1 MRKQGLKNN
10 FFAKISCQTTPNM
23 IYWFR
28 VIKINLNV
36 GTSRGR
42 TYLTLVQGYRDKET
56 GKSKKRLVESLGY
69 LDDLMKEYKD
79 PITHFRA
86 VAKQRTEEENALRIV
101 TITFNMDE
109 ELPPNTDNRK
119 NLGYAAILKIYHD
132 LQIPRFLNN
141 KARHEAFKY
150 NTNSIMTLLVISRLL
165 SPGSK
170 SKAYAEKGRYFERFD
185 FSFVD
190 ILRAL
195 SHFATISKEMQ
206 RHINDRISACYGPRD
221 TRTVYY
227 DVTNFYFE
235 IDKEDDL
242 RKRGFGKEHRPNPI
256 VQFGLAMDADAVP
269 LHYELFPG
277 NVPDKSTFRTVIGEV
292 RRKYNTGR
300 IVVVGDMGI
309 ITGDNIYYLVGG
321 EKREKAL
328 NGYVLSFS
336 IPGGTA
342 KFQDYVLDR
351 SGYIGSDGKP
361 ANEDAVYMVKSKM
374 EAREINVTM
383 DSGKTKKHTV
393 YEKQIV
399 FWSKKYAEKAKSD
412 RDKILTNAQ
421 ELVNNPGKYSRA
433 TAYGAAKYVKNV
445 EYDKETGEVVTTGK
459 ALFLDEELIRKESR
473 FDGYYAI
480 VTSEF
485 NMPDEEIINT
495 YRGLWEIEESFR
507 ITKGTLE
514 ARPVHLS
521 REERIQAHFLT
532 CFIALVIMRL
542 IQKLTGRQYSC
553 DKIVEC
559 LNRISC
565 SNEHD
570 NIYLLDYRSDISDA
584 ISSALGIDF
593 NKKRLR
599 LGDIKHI
606 LAESKK

>member
-1 MRKQGLKNN
+1 MCCRKL
-10 FFAKISCQTTPNM
+10 PNV
-23 IYWFR
+23 ILWYG

-36 GTSRGR
+36 GTSNGR
-42 TYLTLVQGYRDKET
+42 KYLSIVQGYRDKET
-56 GKSKKRLVESLGY
+56 GKSKKRMVKSLGY
-69 LDDLMKEYKD
+69 LDDLEKEYDD
-79 PITHFRA
+79 PVKHYRM
-86 VAKQRTEEENALRIV
+86 VAKRMTDEENEKRMV

-109 ELPPNTDNRK
+109 ELPPKTNNRK

-132 LQIPRFLNN
+132 LQLPRFLNN
-141 KARHEAFKY
+141 KARHKSFEY

-170 SKAYAEKGRYFERFD
+170 SKAYAEKERYFERFD
-185 FSFVD
+185 FTFID

-195 SHFATISKEMQ
+195 SHFATISNEMQ
-206 RHINDRISACYGPRD
+206 RHINERVSACYGPRD

-256 VQFGLAMDADAVP
+256 VQFGLAMDADGIP

-292 RRKYNTGR
+292 RRNYNTGR

-309 ITGDNIYYLVGG
+309 ITGDNIYYLIGG

-336 IPGGTA
+336 IPGGVA

-351 SGYIGSDGKP
+351 SGYKGSDGKS
-361 ANEDAVYMVKSKM
+361 ANEDTEYMVKSRI

-399 FWSKKYAEKAKSD
+399 FWSKKYADKAKED
-412 RDKILTNAQ
+412 RDKILIKSQ
-421 ELVNNPGKYSRA
+421 ELVNSPGKYTRA
-433 TAYGAAKYVKNV
+433 TAYGAAKYVKNI

-459 ALFLDEELIRKESR
+459 ALFLDEDLIRKESK

-480 VTSEF
+480 VTSEL
-485 NMPDEEIINT
+485 NMPDEEIIAT

-521 REERIQAHFLT
+521 REERIHAHFLT
-532 CFIALVIMRL
+532 CFISLVIMRL
-542 IQKLTGRQYSC
+542 IQKLTGRQYSS
-553 DKIVEC
+553 DMIADC

-565 SNEHD
+565 SEEQD
-570 NIYLLDYRSDISDA
+570 NIYLFDYRDEI
-584 ISSALGIDF
+584 IENIESALGIDF
-593 NKKRLR
+593 NKKRMR
-599 LGDIKHI
+599 LSEIKHI

>member
-1 MRKQGLKNN
+1 MYLK
-10 FFAKISCQTTPNM
+10 KSSP
-23 IYWFR
+23 
-28 VIKINLNV
+28 K
-36 GTSRGR
+36 GSGR
-42 TYLTLVQGYRDKET
+42 TYLSIARKVRNPGT
-56 GKSKKRLVESLGY
+56 GKYYDVNIQSLGY
-69 LDDLMKEYKD
+69 LDQLQNDYPD
-79 PITHFRA
+79 PIAHFKALAR
-86 VAKQRTEEENALRIV
+86 RMTEEEDASRKV
-101 TITFNMDE
+101 SITFNMEE
-109 ELPPNTDNRK
+109 ELPAEADGRK

-132 LQIPRFLNN
+132 LQLPRFLNN
-141 KARHEAFKY
+141 KARHEAFEY

-185 FSFVD
+185 FSFIDV
-190 ILRAL
+190 LRAL

-206 RHINDRISACYGPRD
+206 RHINERITTCYGPRD

-256 VQFGLAMDADAVP
+256 VQFGLAMDADGVP

-292 RRKYNTGR
+292 RRNYGTGR
-300 IVVVGDMGI
+300 IVVVGDMGV

-342 KFQDYVLDR
+342 KFQNYVLDR
-351 SGYIGSDGKP
+351 GGYVGNDGKP
-361 ANEDAVYMVKSKM
+361 AKEDADYMVKSRM
-374 EAREINVTM
+374 EAREITVTM
-383 DSGKTKKHTV
+383 NSGKTKKHTV

-399 FWSKKYAEKAKSD
+399 FWSKKYADKAKVD
-412 RDKILTNAQ
+412 REKIILKAQ
-421 ELVNNPGKYSRA
+421 ALVDSPGKYTKA
-433 TAYGAAKYVKNV
+433 TAYGAAKYIKNI
-445 EYDKETGEVVTTGK
+445 EYNKETGVIVTTGK
-459 ALFLDEELIRKESR
+459 ALFLDDDLIREEAK

-480 VTSEF
+480 VTSELC
-485 NMPDEEIINT
+485 MPDAEIIET

-514 ARPVHLS
+514 ARPIYLS
-521 REERIQAHFLT
+521 RGERIHAHFLT

-542 IQKLTGRQYSC
+542 LQKLTGRQHSS
-553 DKIVEC
+553 DRIAEC

-565 SNEHD
+565 SEEQN
-570 NIYLLDYRSDISDA
+570 NIYLFDYRSEISDA
-584 ISSALGIDF
+584 IGSALGIDF
-593 NKKRLR
+593 SKKRLR
-599 LGDIKHI
+599 LGEIKHI